1 VLFLCLKEPTMLS
14 LHDEA
19 TMQAVLALTIDPH
32 LRALLTARIIHY
44 AAAGLGSLTHIV
56 VVQPGDTTAVITRE
70 IGLYPTTSPIDG
82 AHFGSLAFHPFWDW
96 LEDQGGWFEMI
107 VTVGD
112 TGFAYILL
120 IEDAEG
126 VDPELLALCNAH
138 VNQRNKP

>member
-1 VLFLCLKEPTMLS
+1 MLS

-19 TMQAVLALTIDPH
+19 TIQAALALPISSH
-32 LRALLTARIIHY
+32 LRDLLTTRIIHY

-56 VVQPGDTTAVITRE
+56 VIQPGDTAAVIMRE

-82 AHFGSLAFHPFWDW
+82 AHFGSMAFHPFWDW
-96 LEDQGGWFEMI
+96 LENQGGWFEMI

-120 IEDAEG
+120 IEDAKG
-126 VDPELLALCNAH
+126 VDPDLLALCNAH
-138 VNQRNKP
+138 AN

>member
-1 VLFLCLKEPTMLS
+1 MLS

-19 TMQAVLALTIDPH
+19 TMQAALALPIDPH
-32 LRALLTARIIHY
+32 LHALLTTRIGHY
-44 AAAGLGSLTHIV
+44 AASGLSSLTHILV
-56 VVQPGDTTAVITRE
+56 IQPGDTDAVIKQE
-70 IGLYPTTSPIDG
+70 IGFYPTTSPIDG
-82 AHFGSLAFHPFWDW
+82 AHFESLAFHPFWDW

-120 IEDAEG
+120 IENVEG
-126 VDPELLALCNAH
+126 ADPDLLALCIAH

>member
-1 VLFLCLKEPTMLS
+1 MLS

-19 TMQAVLALTIDPH
+19 TMQAVLALPIDPH
-32 LRALLTARIIHY
+32 LRALLTTRIIHY
-44 AAAGLGSLTHIV
+44 AAAGVGSLTHIV
-56 VVQPGDTTAVITRE
+56 VVQPGDTAAVIMRE

-82 AHFGSLAFHPFWDW
+82 THFGSTDFHPFWDW
-96 LEDQGGWFEMI
+96 LQDEGGWFEMI

-120 IEDAEG
+120 IENAEG
-126 VDPELLALCNAH
+126 VDSNLLALCNAH